1 MDLRLTKHGLTI
13 VAVLAG
19 AAFVAS
25 APVFGAAIVTYEVRP
40 LGHKLLNHVRTLH
53 FYGDTH
59 QPSVD
64 R

>member
-1 MDLRLTKHGLTI
+1 MDLRLTQRGLTI
-13 VAVLAG
+13 VVVLAG

-25 APVFGAAIVTYEVRP
+25 APVVGAAIVMYEVRP
-40 LGHKLLNHVRTLH
+40 LGHKLLDHVRTLH
-53 FYGDTH
+53 FYGETH